1 MSVQKNVCLSSF
13 QCLPDPLLSE
23 RAEGEFRG
31 MAAMESTATCDRVV
45 IFRPCKVFFVTNFL
59 IMQAN

>member
-1 MSVQKNVCLSSF
+1 MYPLMSVQKNVCLSSF

-45 IFRPCKVFFVTNFL
+45 IFLSEEVYLGF
-59 IMQAN
+59 